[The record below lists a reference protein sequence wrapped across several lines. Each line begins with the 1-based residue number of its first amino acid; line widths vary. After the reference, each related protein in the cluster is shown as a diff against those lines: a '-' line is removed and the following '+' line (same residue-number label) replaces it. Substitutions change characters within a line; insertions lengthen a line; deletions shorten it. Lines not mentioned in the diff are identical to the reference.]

1 MAYKPD
7 KTTKSGSKGSGS
19 GRNQNLRRDA
29 PVSATTSGK
38 LRGGNRNVSATRTPK
53 SRPGYPHLLEAAT
66 STMHLATQGGLS
78 PSWRAT
84 LANLLTRPGMET
96 YQQFAEYNCSLVDA
110 SRERLLRRQ
119 SLQRFLT
126 PTTRGGVEFYARNG
140 QGALIS
146 ETTGTDGILAVDAW
160 HSEFS
165 AEFGRFVKFMEFNLD
180 VNQIFHEQRG
190 HGEYGLG
197 PGYRKA
203 AGQPYTPYERLYDL
217 LYARLE
223 PVITSLNIPSHL
235 LANMTLGDVVRHT
248 LNLLAPSS
256 IGLDSNTWT
265 MPTGFNIHLN
275 GYLQGYHSLDFGSLT
290 DADGNPRYLVQIPEN
305 YGGLENMSS
314 NDDHNSTV
322 RSARVPLSD
331 LYHLGPNAT
340 VSFDAAAAVAR
351 MQMRADLSAYLAAPE
366 TDDDV
371 YIQGVNLRS
380 LPGSAD
386 FFRQSNLTI
395 NGVPTMEMAYMYGLS
410 SSWSTTLTS
419 QHTVQE
425 STAQARDITTYA
437 ITGNRT
443 LKLWTASPL
452 VWLDYMHA
460 VSSVLPP
467 EYLATGVQRLTE
479 FSAPGGLTAALPYGE
494 LVDMLNLNAHFK
506 MRFNPVKLIEQN
518 NGPFGRDANGT
529 QFSDAWREQNW
540 EAPAKI
546 GGNTHARHL
555 AVLEQIFSGTTFET
569 GYGTA
574 AETVASI
581 LALLNP
587 RWLEALFTLSN
598 RSAVDKRERYVTVP
612 ANRASIAA
620 GYISEEGAFA
630 LNHHLMILNRLV
642 GTFACY
648 STMPFTDIDY
658 GTATNYYRGSSVTV
672 LGSGT
677 ATDNYYQVEDAAPLA
692 LGDLNQPNLGY
703 GSGIVGLPAS
713 GLSLKLGW
721 EVSSDFDGLEFT
733 LEPQVQ
739 PDGTHRYTIAD
750 NKLTVP
756 AYSALSSALMTESQ
770 LFNDSAFR
778 CEIGGTVHTF
788 AIVSSRVV
796 RSGPVKQVELLL
808 SGFGGGSQLG
818 TLVVEYT
825 AASSGSTYI
834 KLGASDARKTITD
847 AITASGLTKSVWNVT
862 AIPDEPTM
870 KALMRTDVSWAW
882 AKNVTIVSGEAEFF
896 AATGLASGAFT
907 DVQFEGIS
915 FVAAPSS
922 NWHVRAFPDM
932 ESAVGTPADPEPLN
946 PVGAPVVPA
955 ASIDGLCVRIQSDAD
970 FGGLTHS
977 IDDAALGI
985 LWKYF
990 GYYTPDGVNV
1000 ARRSGLWVA
1009 TGTDRNRLAQV
1020 GADSSNFDGGRY
1032 WMSQNEDVFFDAR
1045 RNEFDAAVYD
1055 YSGLRLFNLY
1065 LNPEYGGYP
1074 YHGETEGFMR
1084 DLILELTPAIVDY
1097 HFQSASPFLIPGLAR
1112 LKVDKTIYNPQAYAI
1127 FYQNLVGMAGNART
1141 EITIEDLRR
1150 AQDVL
1155 VRRSQGGL

>member
-1 MAYKPD
+1 
-7 KTTKSGSKGSGS
+7 
-19 GRNQNLRRDA
+19 
-29 PVSATTSGK
+29 
-38 LRGGNRNVSATRTPK
+38 
-53 SRPGYPHLLEAAT
+53 
-66 STMHLATQGGLS
+66 
-78 PSWRAT
+78 
-84 LANLLTRPGMET
+84 MET

-203 AGQPYTPYERLYDL
+203 AGQPFTPYERLYNL

-223 PVITSLNIPSHL
+223 PVIASLNIPSHL

-290 DADGNPRYLVQIPEN
+290 DADGNPRYLVQVPEN
-305 YGGLENMSS
+305 YGGLENMSA

-340 VSFDAAAAVAR
+340 DDFSTAAIAARDA
-351 MQMRADLSAYLAAPE
+351 MRSDLPAYLAGAE
-366 TDDDV
+366 TANDV
-371 YIQGVNLRS
+371 YIQGVNLRD

-386 FFRQSNLTI
+386 FFRQTNLTI
-395 NGVPTMEMAYMYGLS
+395 GGVPHMEMQFMYGLS
-410 SSWSTTLTS
+410 SSWSTTLDS
-419 QHTVQE
+419 FHTVQE
-425 STAQARDITTYA
+425 TTAQARDSATYVLL
-437 ITGNRT
+437 GENRT
-443 LKLWTASPL
+443 RKLWTASPL

-494 LVDMLNLNAHFK
+494 LIDMLNLNANFK

-518 NGPFGRDANGT
+518 NGPFGRDENGL

-540 EAPAKI
+540 SAPAKI
-546 GGNTHARHL
+546 GGNKHARHL
-555 AVLEQIFSGTTFET
+555 EVLEQIFSGTTFET

-587 RWLEALFTLSN
+587 RWLEALFTISN

-620 GYISEEGAFA
+620 GYISEEGSFA

-658 GTATNYYRGSSVTV
+658 GTASTYYRGSSVTV
-672 LGSGT
+672 LNAGHPV
-677 ATDNYYQVEDAAPLA
+677 DNYYQVEDDPALA
-692 LGDLNQPNLGY
+692 LGDLAGPHLGY
-703 GSGIVGLPAS
+703 GTGQVTLPAS
-713 GLSLKLGW
+713 GVALNVGW
-721 EVSSDFDGLEFT
+721 EVASDFDGLAFT
-733 LEPQVQ
+733 LQPETQ

-750 NKLTVP
+750 KQITVP
-756 AYSALSSALMTESQ
+756 SMTVLSAALMTESP

-778 CEIGGTVHTF
+778 CKIGGTVRTF
-788 AIVSSRVV
+788 AIVSARTV
-796 RSGPVKQVELLL
+796 RSGPVKRTELLL
-808 SGFGGGSQLG
+808 SGFGSGSQVGSL
-818 TLVVEYT
+818 TVEYS
-825 AASSGSTYI
+825 ASKSGRTSL
-834 KLGASDARKTITD
+834 KQGASDARKAITD
-847 AITASGLTKSVWNVT
+847 AIAASGLPKTVWNATV
-862 AIPDEPTM
+862 IPDEPAM
-870 KALMRTDVSWAW
+870 KALMKTDIEWTW
-882 AKNVTIVSGEAEFF
+882 AKDVTVSGEAQFF
-896 AATGLASGAFT
+896 ADTGLTAGAFT

-915 FVAAPSS
+915 FTAAP
-922 NWHVRAFPDM
+922 NGAWHVRSFPDLI
-932 ESAVGTPADPEPLN
+932 SAPGNATTPAALTQAN
-946 PVGAPVVPA
+946 GSAMPVSGVDA
-955 ASIDGLCVRIQSDAD
+955 LCTRITSDAD
-970 FGGLTHS
+970 FGALSHT
-977 IDDAALGI
+977 IDDAAIGI

-990 GYYTPDGVNV
+990 RYYTPDGSNGML
-1000 ARRSGLWVA
+1000 RRSGLWTA
-1009 TGTDRNRLAQV
+1009 TGSMRARLAQI

-1065 LNPEYGGYP
+1065 LNPQYGGYP